1 VKKEKDMTIFNKK
14 IQTPAE
20 IQWHKERQDERW
32 EKRVEYLEWQFSK
45 RSVIL
50 PRQIAYLN
58 ALASCKAV

>member
-1 VKKEKDMTIFNKK
+1 MTILNKK

-20 IQWHKERQDERW
+20 TQWRKERQDERW
-32 EKRVEYLEWQFSK
+32 EKRVEYLEFQFSK

-58 ALASCKAV
+58 EIALNKAA

>member
-1 VKKEKDMTIFNKK
+1 MTRHKK

-20 IQWHKERQDERW
+20 IQWRKERQDERW

-50 PRQIAYLN
+50 PRQITYLN
-58 ALASCKAV
+58 SVALNKPGG

>member
-1 VKKEKDMTIFNKK
+1 MTILNKK

-20 IQWHKERQDERW
+20 IQWRKERQDERW
-32 EKRVEYLEWQFSK
+32 EKRVEYLEFQFSK

-58 ALASCKAV
+58 SVALNK

>member
-1 VKKEKDMTIFNKK
+1 VKKEKDMTIF
-14 IQTPAE
+14 
-20 IQWHKERQDERW
+20 KERQDERW

>member
-1 VKKEKDMTIFNKK
+1 MTILNKK

-20 IQWHKERQDERW
+20 IQWRKDRQDERW
-32 EKRVEYLEWQFSK
+32 EKRVEYLEFQFSK

-58 ALASCKAV
+58 EIALNKAA